1 LSGGVALTVEVRG
14 DGTPVVL
21 LPWFGLSHA
30 VMAAAF
36 EPIFTQ
42 VEDWRRIYVDLPGTG
57 TSPPVA
63 PASDAVLDA
72 VQNYIAP
79 LDRFVLAGCSYGG
92 YLAAGLAR
100 RIPARIAGLL
110 LVCSGVKILPEQR
123 DLSGALASSPEPGW
137 LDATPERLHS
147 HLQLAVG
154 HQTRDVVARIAR
166 AVDGEP
172 PSDERYLDAL
182 RSTGYQLGDE
192 GSTARYDGPVLL
204 VAGRSDRV
212 AGYRDQ
218 FDALGNYPRGS
229 YAAVA
234 EAGHY
239 LPFEQPERFTS
250 LVLDWLGQVER
261 GATQGSHPAET

>member
-1 LSGGVALTVEVRG
+1 MALTLEVRG

-30 VMAAAF
+30 VMEAAF

-42 VEDWRRIYVDLPGTG
+42 LEGWRRTYVDLPSIG

-63 PASDAVLDA
+63 PTSDAVLDA
-72 VQNYIAP
+72 VQDSIAS
-79 LDRFVLAGCSYGG
+79 LDRFALVGCSYGG

-123 DLSGALASSPEPGW
+123 DLSGALPSSPEPGW
-137 LDATPERLHS
+137 LDAVPERLRS

-154 HQTRDVVARIAR
+154 RQTREVATRIAR

-172 PSDERYLDAL
+172 PTDERYLEAL

-192 GSTARYDGPVLL
+192 GSTGGYDGPVLL
-204 VAGRSDRV
+204 LAGRRDRV

-218 FDALGNYPRGS
+218 FAALGNYPRGS
-229 YAAVA
+229 YSAVA

-239 LPFEQPERFTS
+239 LPFEQPERFAS
-250 LVLDWLGQVER
+250 LVLDWLGQVENDV
-261 GATQGSHPAET
+261 TLGSQA